1 MRRVL
6 LAERISD
13 DKGERSESVEAQ
25 DMKLHTRAVAEGN
38 VTIVGTAVDLSV
50 SGGVNMFDRPKLGQ
64 WLTPEG
70 LSQWDE
76 LWVTTQD
83 RLSRDDMHFMAFVFR
98 VIEWQKTVIVLDD
111 PQFNEQMHT
120 AEGRLILHAKA
131 LGPAKELERIKI
143 RNKESHERR
152 RFTNRWPG
160 GIAPFGYRVVKLY
173 EDGKTAAYL
182 ERDDDMAAEL
192 RNMREQ
198 IIGGETFVGLAKAL
212 NDRGVLTARDRARV
226 AKGKPVKARGGEEGT
241 PERWSE
247 TSVKKLLTDESTM
260 GRKKHGREII
270 YGMDGQPI
278 QMADPVFTPDE
289 WESLQAAVQKRT
301 HTKERRINGTSPMYG
316 VVHCGEC
323 GSKATHK
330 VSRLRGTTYR
340 YYQCGAWPKESR
352 CVGISCRA
360 EAIEEMM
367 EIHFLQ
373 KFGNVRVTKRVW
385 VPGSDSTKELAD
397 ITKRM
402 ERLRKQD
409 EEGDWDDDQEGYRFR
424 MSQYKARKKELESQP
439 VVPAGWRDEDQGMTF
454 GELWPKLDLEGK
466 RKQLIESGYKIK
478 VGRKT
483 FSIAPQPDTPEER
496 QAKWES
502 LGPEERERVEAL
514 HTAKASDP
522 LNLTPGAGLPDN
534 ANISASA

>member
-13 DKGERSESVEAQ
+13 DKGEHSESVDAQ
-25 DMKLHTRAVAEGN
+25 DMKLRTRAVAEGN

-152 RFTNRWPG
+152 RFTNRWVG

-173 EDGKTAAYL
+173 EDGKTAAHL
-182 ERDDDMAAEL
+182 ELDDDMAAEL

-198 IIGGETFVGLAKAL
+198 IIGGESFVGLAKAL
-212 NDRGVLTARDRARV
+212 NDRGVLTTRDRARV

-247 TSVKKLLTDESTM
+247 TSVKNLLTDESIL

-270 YGMDGQPI
+270 YGMDGHPI
-278 QMADPVFTPDE
+278 QMAEPVFTPDE

-301 HTKERRINGTSPMYG
+301 HTKERRVNGTSPMYG
-316 VVHCGEC
+316 VVHCSEC
-323 GSKATHK
+323 GSKAVHK
-330 VSRLRGTTYR
+330 VSRLRGVTYR

-360 EAIEEMM
+360 EVIENMM
-367 EIHFLQ
+367 ELHFIQ
-373 KFGNVRVTKRVW
+373 KYGNTRVTKRVW
-385 VPGSDSTKELAD
+385 DPGSDNTRELTD

-424 MSQYKARKKELESQP
+424 MSQYKARKKQLESQP
-439 VVPAGWRDEDQGMTF
+439 VVPAGWRDEDQGTTF
-454 GELWPKLDLEGK
+454 VELWPKLDMEGK
-466 RKQLIESGYKIK
+466 RKQLIESGYKAM

-483 FSIAPQPDTPEER
+483 FTFTPEPDTSTER
-496 QAKWES
+496 LAKYKA
-502 LGPEERERVEAL
+502 LTDEERERQDAFFAGMRADL
-514 HTAKASDP
+514 FG
-522 LNLTPGAGLPDN
+522 TPEEN
-534 ANISASA
+534 SASAP